1 MIYIFHLIL
10 SIYDIDN
17 LLYYI
22 IIRAYLIETF
32 AISYVFFFYKLI
44 YDHLFTNELYK

>member
-10 SIYDIDN
+10 SIYYDIDN

-22 IIRAYLIETF
+22 IKRVYLIETF
-32 AISYVFFFYKLI
+32 AISYVFFPL
-44 YDHLFTNELYK
+44 L